1 LINCFDSRFDY
12 FIATQLFKH
21 LPLGKSYNLQVR
33 ASNVAARNLY
43 TKMGFVE
50 NGVLKDYY
58 ENPVEDGIA
67 MYNQSI
73 KNQ

>member
-1 LINCFDSRFDY
+1 
-12 FIATQLFKH
+12 
-21 LPLGKSYNLQVR
+21 VR